1 MSHTKTTTRLNVQI
15 SHAEAALD
23 TIVNLAS
30 WNPELNE
37 CVNTIQL
44 VLKVCEHKLLRLEE
58 LQTEVAKLRA
68 RASVADIQK
77 NTDLVTHCAELQAEL
92 EAANRRIAELEGNG
106 ESEDLQE
113 TGTA

>member
-23 TIVNLAS
+23 TIVHTAN

-37 CVNTIQL
+37 CVNVIQL

-58 LQTEVAKLRA
+58 LQVEVAKLRA
-68 RASVADIQK
+68 IASLADIQK
-77 NTDLVTHCAELQAEL
+77 NTDLVSHCAELQAEL
-92 EAANRRIAELEGNG
+92 EAANARIAELEG
-106 ESEDLQE
+106 ETEDLQE